1 MYNDFFKSNNND
13 YIGTIEPVGD
23 DIVNINIIS
32 SLTRNILYCVTLPG
46 SFGGERFSV
55 SDDGDLVASAVYSD
69 YGKGKVS
76 IYSNK
81 EKKVI
86 FETALFKRIDWIDF
100 YNLSVLM
107 IGEKNKTHIYN
118 FVDDICGTQNDYRVF
133 SNLFNGD
140 IILHKENVLLINGK
154 KIKSKTFSFF
164 NPVGVTDG
172 VIISEIGGAVLKYSY
187 EGNKEWEL
195 NIEKYGHALKIY
207 YFESKNILILDV
219 FDYLKGGSTFM
230 IVDNETGKILK
241 LNRFESNNY
250 IFIPQG
256 NGYIIDYKSNV
267 YYIDE
272 NYNWVFSHE
281 LKNGES

>member
-32 SLTRNILYCVTLPG
+32 SLTRNISYCVTLPG

-100 YNLSVLM
+100 YNLSVVM
-107 IGEKNKTHIYN
+107 IGEKIKLIFTTLWITFVKLKTITVFLTIY
-118 FVDDICGTQNDYRVF
+118 
-133 SNLFNGD
+133 SM
-140 IILHKENVLLINGK
+140 
-154 KIKSKTFSFF
+154 
-164 NPVGVTDG
+164 VT
-172 VIISEIGGAVLKYSY
+172 S
-187 EGNKEWEL
+187 
-195 NIEKYGHALKIY
+195 
-207 YFESKNILILDV
+207 
-219 FDYLKGGSTFM
+219 
-230 IVDNETGKILK
+230 
-241 LNRFESNNY
+241 
-250 IFIPQG
+250 
-256 NGYIIDYKSNV
+256 
-267 YYIDE
+267 YYIKKMS
-272 NYNWVFSHE
+272 F
-281 LKNGES
+281 